1 MSWFLGLSDVT
12 RKALCVAKWGKTL
25 SIQWIVYTGESWKH
39 NQMKKTKQLKEK
51 NDLFTTLLFENKLM
65 KILFPI
71 PSFLISTLQTVLS
84 KVKRILFSSQIQMK
98 P

>member
-1 MSWFLGLSDVT
+1 
-12 RKALCVAKWGKTL
+12 
-25 SIQWIVYTGESWKH
+25 
-39 NQMKKTKQLKEK
+39 MKKTKQLKEK